1 MSGVS
6 TPETAEM
13 YFTNWREKI
22 EQNPQLWRDGWS
34 LERLRVAI
42 RIGFTNMISSFSRLE
57 ARTHELVSVIDAP
70 QNRRCPSRR
79 KPKEDD
85 EHD

>member
-6 TPETAEM
+6 IPEIAEM
-13 YFTNWREKI
+13 YFTDWREKI
-22 EQNPQLWRDGWS
+22 EQNPQLWGDVWS
-34 LERLRVAI
+34 LERVRVAI
-42 RIGFTNMISSFSRLE
+42 RIGLTNMISSFSRLE
-57 ARTHELVSVIDAP
+57 ARTYELISVIDASR
-70 QNRRCPSRR
+70 NRRCSSRR